1 MRLDDSFARYKYAKE
16 ATGGISG
23 WEKNAIFP
31 MAATVVGRNEESYRL
46 TVGYP
51 GQAFCTIAN
60 ALQYAP
66 QPLTPSALS
75 NFQVVVRSP
84 TSSTGAAIISL
95 ANVRKATPIFR
106 EAVVSKFERLVAEW
120 KFTKNQ
126 TNSGTEMFAH
136 PAYLSIIGMGSE
148 VVPLILREM
157 EASVD
162 HWFWALKAITEKD
175 PVPPSHR
182 GRLKLM
188 SEDWLSWAKKQ
199 GYQW

>member
-1 MRLDDSFARYKYAKE
+1 MQLDDNYARYKYAKE

-23 WEKNAIFP
+23 WEKNAVLP
-31 MAATVVGRNEESYRL
+31 MAATVVSMNEESYRF

-51 GQAFCTIAN
+51 GQATIAD
-60 ALQYAP
+60 AWQYAS
-66 QPLTPSALS
+66 QPLTPAALS
-75 NFQVVVRSP
+75 DFLVLIKAT
-84 TSSTGAAIISL
+84 TSSTGAAIINL

-120 KFTKNQ
+120 KATRNQ
-126 TNSGTEMFAH
+126 TNSGTEMFTH